1 MTVMT
6 RSDDAAT
13 RWSSF
18 LAVLAVAG
26 VVGALYLPLLAS

>member
-1 MTVMT
+1 MTEIT

-13 RWSSF
+13 RWSSL

-26 VVGALYLPLLAS
+26 VVGALYLPLVAN

>member
-1 MTVMT
+1 MTEIT
-6 RSDDAAT
+6 RDEAAQ
-13 RWSSF
+13 RWSSL